1 MSKAYKECKREILN
15 MLIIEKKLKKQLEEI
30 QKVKLQ
36 AIYILMGG
44 EVNVE
49 NLTEWNCKK
58 NRNK

>member
-1 MSKAYKECKREILN
+1 MSRAYKECKREILN
-15 MLIIEKKLKKQLEEI
+15 MLIIEKKLKKQLAEI

-49 NLTEWNCKK
+49 NLTE
-58 NRNK
+58 

>member
-1 MSKAYKECKREILN
+1 M
-15 MLIIEKKLKKQLEEI
+15 QLEEI

-58 NRNK
+58 IRNK